1 MTILEVDDC
10 KAQNYALTRML
21 ENAGCK
27 VLRAFT
33 GTEALALASQMPD
46 AVLLDINLP
55 DINGFEVCR
64 RLKSDPTTSD
74 IPVVFLT
81 AMYDAS
87 AKAMARSIGAKTLL
101 HYPVEEAQL
110 HAVLEGQ
117 ILRATF
123 PNNATQ
129 DFMPRGGND

>member
-1 MTILEVDDC
+1 MPLTNMTILEVDDC
-10 KAQNYALTRML
+10 EAQNYALTRML
-21 ENAGCK
+21 EKAGCK

-33 GTEALALASQMPD
+33 GSEALALASEKPD

-64 RLKSDPTTSD
+64 RLKSDPTTSG

-81 AMYDAS
+81 AIYDAS
-87 AKAMARSIGAKTLL
+87 AKAMAESVGAKTLL

-117 ILRATF
+117 IYQARL
-123 PNNATQ
+123 PK
-129 DFMPRGGND
+129 